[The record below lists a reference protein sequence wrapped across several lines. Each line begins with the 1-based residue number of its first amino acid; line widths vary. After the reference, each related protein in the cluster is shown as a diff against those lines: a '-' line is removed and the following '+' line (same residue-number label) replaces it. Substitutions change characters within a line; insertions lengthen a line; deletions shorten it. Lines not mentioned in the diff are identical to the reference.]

1 MSEKDIVQYLNGI
14 SSNIGRVADSIGQLT
29 VRSTTS
35 INNLNET
42 LSVTNILLAILVLLS
57 IANFIL
63 KLKKR

>member
-1 MSEKDIVQYLNGI
+1 MGEEDIVQYINGI

-29 VRSTTS
+29 GRSVDS

-42 LSVTNILLAILVLLS
+42 LSMTNILLAILALVS

>member
-1 MSEKDIVQYLNGI
+1 MSEEDIVQYINGI

-29 VRSTTS
+29 GRSVDS

-42 LSVTNILLAILVLLS
+42 LSMTNILLAILALVS